1 MEIKANISSLEDI
14 LADNRKFYQIPD
26 YQRPYSWD
34 KENLS
39 DLIDDLFNAYTNNK
53 NENYFCG
60 SLVLVNNEKDQR
72 FDIIDGQ
79 QRMTTFIILSCVF
92 KALYWEQINDKA
104 KDFILKSIQDRYEET
119 KRKLRFLTNE
129 YNQNGFEQN
138 ILQGIKFEEFKNIKK
153 IENDLKNDKYIINAY
168 YFKSLLQNK
177 LNEYKEIKINDFIIW
192 IYEKVVLTVII
203 CPSQDSAIKIFNVL
217 NDRGMPLSPVDILKS
232 SLMYELDNEDRKI
245 FKATWNSINDNI
257 KNNGLELF
265 SLLNTYLYYTIT
277 SNPKTR
283 LDKELLDN
291 FKKNNKNSLEII
303 NDIQKFSKSYIDL
316 LKMEDKYIYLLRYLR
331 HEIYWTSIL
340 TTALFN
346 NYEYF
351 DELKKLLL
359 SYYYKNWIAGNTIAT
374 IKQTSFRIL
383 KLVKEKSNI
392 QEIKNEILENIKNNN
407 MEENYIENLEYYYVY
422 GKKWD
427 KPILLMLEY
436 FATDNNHHSFIPLDA
451 NIQIEHILP
460 IKYKE
465 YNWDKIFTEDE
476 REKWTNSLANLTL
489 ISMRKNVQALNYDF
503 ARKKEIYANK
513 DKVKTCYTITQDVIH
528 NYNEWDVNS
537 LKRRKKE
544 LIEKITNILSF

>member
-1 MEIKANISSLEDI
+1 
-14 LADNRKFYQIPD
+14 
-26 YQRPYSWD
+26 
-34 KENLS
+34 
-39 DLIDDLFNAYTNNK
+39 
-53 NENYFCG
+53 
-60 SLVLVNNEKDQR
+60 
-72 FDIIDGQ
+72 
-79 QRMTTFIILSCVF
+79 
-92 KALYWEQINDKA
+92 
-104 KDFILKSIQDRYEET
+104 
-119 KRKLRFLTNE
+119 
-129 YNQNGFEQN
+129 
-138 ILQGIKFEEFKNIKK
+138 
-153 IENDLKNDKYIINAY
+153 
-168 YFKSLLQNK
+168 
-177 LNEYKEIKINDFIIW
+177 
-192 IYEKVVLTVII
+192 
-203 CPSQDSAIKIFNVL
+203 
-217 NDRGMPLSPVDILKS
+217 
-232 SLMYELDNEDRKI
+232 
-245 FKATWNSINDNI
+245 
-257 KNNGLELF
+257 
-265 SLLNTYLYYTIT
+265 
-277 SNPKTR
+277 
-283 LDKELLDN
+283 
-291 FKKNNKNSLEII
+291 
-303 NDIQKFSKSYIDL
+303 
-316 LKMEDKYIYLLRYLR
+316 
-331 HEIYWTSIL
+331 
-340 TTALFN
+340 
-346 NYEYF
+346 
-351 DELKKLLL
+351 
-359 SYYYKNWIAGNTIAT
+359 YYKNWIAGNTIAT

-537 LKRRKKE
+537 LERRKKE

>member
-1 MEIKANISSLEDI
+1 M
-14 LADNRKFYQIPD
+14 
-26 YQRPYSWD
+26 
-34 KENLS
+34 
-39 DLIDDLFNAYTNNK
+39 
-53 NENYFCG
+53 
-60 SLVLVNNEKDQR
+60 
-72 FDIIDGQ
+72 
-79 QRMTTFIILSCVF
+79 
-92 KALYWEQINDKA
+92 
-104 KDFILKSIQDRYEET
+104 
-119 KRKLRFLTNE
+119 
-129 YNQNGFEQN
+129 
-138 ILQGIKFEEFKNIKK
+138 K
-153 IENDLKNDKYIINAY
+153 I
-168 YFKSLLQNK
+168 
-177 LNEYKEIKINDFIIW
+177 
-192 IYEKVVLTVII
+192 
-203 CPSQDSAIKIFNVL
+203 
-217 NDRGMPLSPVDILKS
+217 
-232 SLMYELDNEDRKI
+232 
-245 FKATWNSINDNI
+245 
-257 KNNGLELF
+257 
-265 SLLNTYLYYTIT
+265 
-277 SNPKTR
+277 
-283 LDKELLDN
+283 
-291 FKKNNKNSLEII
+291 
-303 NDIQKFSKSYIDL
+303 
-316 LKMEDKYIYLLRYLR
+316 EDKYVYLLRYLR

-407 MEENYIENLEYYYVY
+407 MEENYIENLKYYYVY

-513 DKVKTCYTITQDVIH
+513 DKVKTCYTITQDIIH

-537 LKRRKKE
+537 LERRKKE